1 MKDQTKANFSLNESV
16 ITSWPDIN
24 RLLTE
29 SYPEDTANGTC
40 KNQKGSS
47 SWTYYEVIWEQLKE
61 NRNKD
66 AESVHWFLTAPAQ
79 AVMRGLQS

>member
-29 SYPEDTANGTC
+29 PYPEDTANGTC
-40 KNQKGSS
+40 KNRKGSS
-47 SWTYYEVIWEQLKE
+47 S
-61 NRNKD
+61 
-66 AESVHWFLTAPAQ
+66 
-79 AVMRGLQS
+79 